1 VPRLEAPGTPLTA
14 SQVASLRARRT
25 ELSNQLISAD
35 GRRTRLVEQL
45 RKSDGAERAGL
56 EERISLLDRRIVQ
69 IESDIAQ
76 TGRLL
81 TTSPTLGT
89 ATTAQPVFAGLPV
102 DDVAPIAGI
111 FTVVVLGPLAVAAAR
126 LMWKRG
132 SNPPRR
138 PAVDAVTAQRLE
150 RIEQAVDAI
159 ALEVER
165 VSEGQRF
172 VTRLL
177 TGDGI
182 DGSGV
187 PSLAPGQRAAE
198 PIRVPEG
205 ARVRRDG

>member
-1 VPRLEAPGTPLTA
+1 MPGTPLTA

-45 RKSDGAERAGL
+45 RKSEGAERAGL
-56 EERISLLDRRIVQ
+56 EERIALLDRRIVQ

-76 TGRLL
+76 TGRIL

-89 ATTAQPVFAGLPV
+89 ASTASQPQFAGVPI
-102 DDVAPIAGI
+102 DDAAPLVGL

-132 SNPPRR
+132 SNPPRP

-150 RIEQAVDAI
+150 RIEHAVDAI

-172 VTRLL
+172 VTRLM
-177 TGDGI
+177 TGDAM

-187 PSLAPGQRAAE
+187 AALGPGQRAAE
-198 PIRVPEG
+198 PIRMPHG
-205 ARVRRDG
+205 ATLRRDG